1 MAAATPPAASPLAEP
16 PHTTPSSSSRSYRVA
31 VIGNPNTGKTT
42 LFNAL
47 TGLSQH
53 TGNYPGVTVESAL
66 GEFQQDDT
74 QFEAVDLPG
83 TYSLAPRAP
92 DEMVAVSVLLGYG
105 RGTLAPDVI
114 LCVVDATNLD
124 RNLYL
129 ATQIIDVGRPVVIA
143 LSMVDLA
150 QKQGIHIH
158 IARLEKRLGI
168 PIVPVQA
175 AKRQGLDQ
183 LRLALR
189 NAVHKPVP
197 PRPVAFPQAF
207 TDEVDKL
214 TQALAENNGHSGG
227 HSGHTAHAAH
237 LAHPAHPA
245 LPRFLVERLL
255 IDAGGMIERGL
266 ARERGEWIRIQTQ
279 TARQRL
285 ADAGIPLP
293 QMEVD
298 SRYEWIAQVV
308 EKAQEAKDT
317 APPFQHNLQNW
328 QNLQSWRNWQNLSD
342 RLDHIV
348 THKVW
353 GLIVFLAV
361 MGVTFQSIFS
371 WALPLMDGIDGV
383 FSAMGT
389 WVGGT
394 LSEGPLQSLIVDG
407 LIGGVGAVIVFV
419 PQIAM
424 LFGLI
429 AILEDSGYMARAAFL
444 MDRLMAGFGLSGRSF
459 IPLLSS
465 FACAVPGI
473 MAARTIENRRDRIAT
488 IVIAPLMSCS
498 ARLPVY
504 VLLISAFIPAQTV
517 WGVVGLQGLVL
528 FSMYILGL
536 IVAPPIAWALK
547 RTVLR
552 GETVPFLMELPPFKM
567 PAWRVI
573 LFRMYDRSMAFLKRA
588 GTIILATTIVVWALS
603 YYPNHDRAAAQF
615 EARRA
620 AVSAQERQQLDH
632 AQASIRL
639 RESYLGQAGRA
650 IEPFVRP
657 LGWDWKIGMATLASF
672 PAREVIIAA
681 LGTIYNVGGGL
692 NEESLELRDAMRA
705 ERWADGRPIYTPVV
719 AVSIMVFFAL
729 CCQCGAT
736 LATMK
741 RETNS
746 WGYPA
751 FTFVYM
757 TSLAY
762 LGALAV
768 YQIGSRLAG

>member
-16 PHTTPSSSSRSYRVA
+16 PQTTPTSSSRSYRVA

-66 GEFQQDDT
+66 GEFRQDDT
-74 QFEAVDLPG
+74 QFEAIDLPG

-92 DEMVAVSVLLGYG
+92 DEMLAVSVLLGYG
-105 RGTLAPDVI
+105 RGSVAPDVI

-158 IARLEKRLGI
+158 IATLEKRLGI
-168 PIVPVQA
+168 PVVPVQA
-175 AKRQGLDQ
+175 AKRQGLEQ

-189 NAVHKPVP
+189 NAVHKPIPP

-207 TDEVDKL
+207 TAEVDAL
-214 TQALAENNGHSGG
+214 TQALIENNGHSGE
-227 HSGHTAHAAH
+227 HSGYS
-237 LAHPAHPA
+237 AHPAHPA
-245 LPRFLVERLL
+245 LPRFFVERLL
-255 IDAGGMIERGL
+255 IDAGGMIERDL
-266 ARERGEWIRIQTQ
+266 ARERGEWIRIEAQA
-279 TARQRL
+279 ARHRL

-293 QMEVD
+293 HMEVD

-308 EKAQEAKDT
+308 EKARGT
-317 APPFQHNLQNW
+317 TPSFQQNQKGRQGLQGLQSGQNW
-328 QNLQSWRNWQNLSD
+328 SD

-361 MGVTFQSIFS
+361 MGVTFQSIFA

-383 FSAMGT
+383 FSAIGT
-389 WVGGT
+389 WIGGT
-394 LSEGPLQSLIVDG
+394 LPEGPLQSLIVDG

-517 WGVVGLQGLVL
+517 GGVVGLQGLVL
-528 FSMYILGL
+528 FSMYTLGL

-573 LFRMYDRSMAFLKRA
+573 LFRMYDRSMAFLRRA

-603 YYPNHDRAAAQF
+603 YYPNHDRVAAQF
-615 EARRA
+615 EARHA
-620 AVSAQERQQLDH
+620 AVSAQERHQLDS
-632 AQASIRL
+632 AQASVRL

-657 LGWDWKIGMATLASF
+657 LGWDWKIGVATLASF

-692 NEESLELRDAMRA
+692 DEGSVELRDAMRA
-705 ERWADGRPIYTPVV
+705 ERWADGRPVYTPVV

-762 LGALAV
+762 LGAWAV
-768 YQIGSRLAG
+768 YQIGSRLVG